1 MASIERTKI
10 ITRSHSSFCPSRG
23 TLDFNEVTGAM
34 EWGQKSKPP
43 KIPSASN
50 KNPKTPWTNIKHQ
63 TNSMPNFQKVLNY
76 ITRKIELAKH

>member
-34 EWGQKSKPP
+34 EWGQKSKPK
-43 KIPSASN
+43 KIPKHFQQN
-50 KNPKTPWTNIKHQ
+50 KPKKSHAEFPTHK
-63 TNSMPNFQKVLNY
+63 NFQKELNY

>member
-10 ITRSHSSFCPSRG
+10 ITRSHSGFCPSQG
-23 TLDFNEVTGAM
+23 TLDFNEVTGVM
-34 EWGQKSKPP
+34 EWGQKSKPK

-63 TNSMPNFQKVLNY
+63 TNRMPNFRTIK
-76 ITRKIELAKH
+76 IFRKY

>member
-34 EWGQKSKPP
+34 EWGQKSKPQ
-43 KIPSASN
+43 KIPIASN

-63 TNSMPNFQKVLNY
+63 TNSTPNFQKVLNY